1 MPNRN
6 IPRALSADFK
16 APSPAEAER
25 LRQDLM
31 LFGSCAQD
39 EMGRRISPRDW
50 FIDVVEDPSIP
61 DDEAHIICRHFNG
74 RTDLTDTIRHR
85 IINLR

>member
-1 MPNRN
+1 
-6 IPRALSADFK
+6 
-16 APSPAEAER
+16 
-25 LRQDLM
+25 
-31 LFGSCAQD
+31 
-39 EMGRRISPRDW
+39 MGRRISPRDW